1 MPFQSYILL
10 LITLVNLAFM
20 VLLLAS
26 SRKEVDHRFFIAAIF
41 FNVWWS
47 IGDSLFIGSSNSTTV
62 RFGAQLFFVS
72 PLLTAY
78 SLLVFSILYKSTRTK
93 IAMLASILLLPAIAF
108 SVVIMQDVSSILQE
122 VTLGGRLNSFIVNRS
137 FYIVYILYFSV
148 FFGASYVALY
158 RRSTKQEG
166 IERRQTRAILYAAVT
181 SSFFAMMTNLSL
193 PLIGKTD
200 LIWLGPVFTILYVYI
215 VSRAIISQKLFDVR
229 LAAARASG
237 YIFSLL
243 FLILC
248 YGGGVYVL
256 GEKIFGDQEI
266 SRTVERFIFVM
277 FAIFTAAVFAP
288 LKKVFDRI
296 TNFIFYRDSYNS
308 QDLLNEF
315 NQLLA
320 VTADVDTLLGSAARI
335 IQKHL
340 KSEYVVFGLRETE
353 RMPRRLVGTIKKSY
367 KEEDLSEL
375 RRLTVHMSN
384 SIIIRELLD
393 KNDSAQA
400 GISKILKKY
409 SIELL
414 ARLVDRRDTKQQS
427 SGYLLLGP
435 KKSGNKYTSQD
446 AEVFEIIVNEMVL
459 AIQNALRFEEIEQ
472 FNETLQEKIFT
483 ATRELKQS
491 NDKLRALDQA
501 KDEFV
506 SMASHQLRT
515 PLTSVKG
522 YLSMLAEGDAG
533 KLNPTQQ
540 QFVEQSFAS
549 SQRMVY
555 LISDLLNVSRLKTG
569 KFVIEKIPTNL
580 AKLIDEELSQLK
592 GAFDAKHL
600 KLATSLPEDF
610 PTIELDETK
619 IRQVVMNFVDNA
631 IYYTPDGGNV
641 DIKLVVTNRKIEFT
655 VTDSGI
661 GVPKHVQHHLFTK
674 FYRADN
680 ARKMRPDGT
689 GIGLFMAK
697 KVITAQGGSI
707 IFRSSEG
714 KGSTFGFSFPVV

>member
-1 MPFQSYILL
+1 MLRSGLL
-10 LITLVNLAFM
+10 LTVSLLNLLSGIFVLSNGTRKALNRHFFYLAAAVAGWAGGLGLYYIANSPELVYWSIKIFYLSAIAISHIVLLMAIDRANKMNSLHKIIIFFVFISISLPIIIVKDFLVVYAEQLVNGTYYSLDHLGYLLYSLVFLIEYFM
-20 VLLLAS
+20 AVWLMAKKRIASTDSLLRQQLDYMLLAL
-26 SRKEVDHRFFIAAIF
+26 VTAAIF
-41 FNVWWS
+41 GIIFNLVLPWFDNFAFIWVGPMFS
-47 IGDSLFIGSSNSTTV
+47 IVFLAFIGIGIGKASLFDIRKTV
-62 RFGAQLFFVS
+62 ARA
-72 PLLTAY
+72 TAY
-78 SLLVFSILYKSTRTK
+78 TFS
-93 IAMLASILLLPAIAF
+93 
-108 SVVIMQDVSSILQE
+108 
-122 VTLGGRLNSFIVNRS
+122 
-137 FYIVYILYFSV
+137 
-148 FFGASYVALY
+148 
-158 RRSTKQEG
+158 
-166 IERRQTRAILYAAVT
+166 
-181 SSFFAMMTNLSL
+181 LSL
-193 PLIGKTD
+193 I
-200 LIWLGPVFTILYVYI
+200 ILV
-215 VSRAIISQKLFDVR
+215 
-229 LAAARASG
+229 
-237 YIFSLL
+237 
-243 FLILC
+243 
-248 YGGGVYVL
+248 YGGFAYVI
-256 GEKIFGDQEI
+256 GEKIFSSNQANT
-266 SRTVERFIFVM
+266 TVVRFIYTIFAVITA
-277 FAIFTAAVFAP
+277 AIFTP
-288 LKKVFDRI
+288 LKRFFDKA
-296 TNFIFYRDSYNS
+296 TNFIFYRDAYDS

-641 DIKLVVTNRKIEFT
+641 DIKLAVTNKKIEFT